1 MPHFPYDTPPE
12 RDRLA
17 RALAFL
23 RREAGM
29 TQEQAAARINR
40 TVQAWQNYEWGKRKF
55 TEALAGEVTKA
66 LGLTVQ
72 DLLDARERLPAE
84 AGDPHA
90 AQQPRPAAR
99 EAQPLQLPV
108 LGRVRAGPVGPNVY
122 DQHDGAE
129 VIDFSAF
136 FSPDARVLRLAGES
150 MIPYA
155 EPGGFVTYHLSR
167 WPRRGQGCVIETVGG
182 EYYVK
187 RYEKTDAG
195 KLIVT
200 ELHPQERQLTFD
212 LDQIKGVYA
221 IGLRGD

>member
-17 RALAFL
+17 RALALL

-55 TEALAGEVTKA
+55 TETLAGEVTKA

-72 DLLDARERLPAE
+72 DLLDARDRLPDE
-84 AGDPHA
+84 APE
-90 AQQPRPAAR
+90 PPAAPGR
-99 EAQPLQLPV
+99 TAARDAAGPSLQLKV

-122 DQHDGAE
+122 DQHDAE
-129 VIDFSAF
+129 VIDFATF

-155 EPGGFVTYHLSR
+155 EPGGFVVYHLSR
-167 WPRRGQGCVIETVGG
+167 WPRRGQGCVIETTAG

-200 ELHPQERQLTFD
+200 ELHPQERQLTFE
-212 LDQIKGVYA
+212 LSEIKGVYA